1 MTEADRIFERF
12 PEFIREYIF
21 THRWDSLRAVQVAAA
36 RTLFLTDRHLLLTS
50 STASGKTEAAF
61 FPILSDLYERP
72 PMSVGALYICPLKSL
87 INDQFAR
94 MDELL
99 DMTGIRVT
107 RWHGD
112 VAQSHK
118 KKLLENPSG
127 ILQITPESLEAM
139 LINRSNDILRLFGD
153 LRYVVIDEIHTL
165 TGSDRGNQIICQLS
179 RIGHLIGR
187 TPRRIGLSATIGDP
201 GLAAA
206 WLAGDSGIP
215 VDVPT
220 FEEGKIRWRLGLE
233 HFYIQNAK
241 TDQSHLPGDAHTEDG
256 EESEVLLADE
266 ALAEEAL
273 AEEVLGKEPPTA
285 PTDYG
290 TALELSTAQAVAA
303 AMAEAAAPHVT
314 KNQLDAGY
322 EYMYD
327 CVKDKKSLVFA
338 NSREETEY
346 LCATL
351 RQIAKARG
359 EQDVFLIHH
368 GNLSA
373 SIREEAEAKMKDEEI
388 FAVTCATVTMELGID
403 IGRLERV
410 LQSQAPNSV
419 TSFLQRLGRSGRR
432 GEPPEMMMVF
442 REEDPLPNT
451 PLPQLIP
458 WELLRGIA
466 IIQLY
471 IEERFIEPPGRRKMP
486 MSLLFHQTLSV
497 LAASGELTPRRL
509 AERVL
514 SLPPFA
520 EVTREDYRTLMV
532 SMIEHDF
539 LEMTEERGLIV
550 GMAGERL
557 LKSFKFYAVFKDT
570 EDFTVR
576 AGSDEIG
583 TITTPPPVGDRFA
596 LAGRV
601 WEVEELDIARKLIY
615 VRQVDGKMEVSWP
628 GDFGEIHTKIL
639 QRMRRILEED
649 TVYPYLKPN
658 ARKRIEV
665 ARHVAR
671 NTGML
676 THSLISLGGYTWCLF
691 PWLGTRSFRTLRKFI
706 ARNASLCKISNL
718 EFEGCYYMTF
728 RMERGNDYDLLT
740 HLCGIVDTDGI
751 DCEALVQSGEVPLF
765 EKYDEHVPADLL
777 RRAFA
782 ADRLRADEAEARLR
796 EILSEY

>member
-1 MTEADRIFERF
+1 MTNADSIFEKF
-12 PEFIREYIF
+12 PIFIREYIF
-21 THRWDSLRAVQVAAA
+21 SHRWEALRAVQVAAA
-36 RTLFLTDRHLLLTS
+36 ETIFLTGHHLLLTS

-61 FPILSDLYERP
+61 FPILSELYQNP
-72 PMSVGALYICPLKSL
+72 PESVGVLYIAPLKSL

-99 DMTGIRVT
+99 DMTGIPVT

-112 VAQSHK
+112 VAGSHK
-118 KKLLENPSG
+118 KRLLDKPRG

-139 LINRSNDILRLFGD
+139 LINRSNDIRRLFGD
-153 LRYVVIDEIHTL
+153 LRFVVIDEIHTL
-165 TGSDRGNQIICQLS
+165 TGTDRGNQIICQLA
-179 RIGHLIGR
+179 RLGHLIGKN
-187 TPRRIGLSATIGDP
+187 PRRVGLSATIGDP
-201 GLAAA
+201 GTAAN
-206 WLAGDSGIP
+206 WLAGGTDIP

-220 FEEGKIRWRLGLE
+220 FDEGKIRWRLGLE
-233 HFYIQNAK
+233 HFYIQNTKAE
-241 TDQSHLPGDAHTEDG
+241 QSIEPADTQEETPDFEDMTED
-256 EESEVLLADE
+256 EREAYDMAVKSLAD
-266 ALAEEAL
+266 
-273 AEEVLGKEPPTA
+273 
-285 PTDYG
+285 
-290 TALELSTAQAVAA
+290 
-303 AMAEAAAPHVT
+303 AMADGVIPERQTTAI
-314 KNQLDAGY
+314 DAGY

-351 RQIAKARG
+351 RQIAKLRG
-359 EQDVFLIHH
+359 EPDVFLIHH

-373 SIREEAEAKMKDEEI
+373 SLREEAEAKMKDEEI

-410 LQSQAPNSV
+410 LQSQAPNAV

-471 IEERFIEPPGRRKMP
+471 IEERFIEPPRRRKMP
-486 MSLLFHQTLSV
+486 MSLLFHQTLSI
-497 LAASGELTPRRL
+497 LAASGELTPKRL

-520 EVTREDYRTLMV
+520 HVSREDYRTLMIA
-532 SMIEHDF
+532 MLEHEF

-550 GMAGERL
+550 GLAGERL
-557 LKSFKFYAVFKDT
+557 LKSFKFYAVFKDS

-596 LAGRV
+596 LAGNV
-601 WEVEELDIARKLIY
+601 WEVEELDLQRKLIY
-615 VRQVDGKMEVSWP
+615 VHRVDGKMEVSWP

-639 QRMRRILEED
+639 KRMRQVLEED

-676 THSLISLGGYTWCLF
+676 DHSVIPLGGYSYCIF
-691 PWLGTRSFRTLRKFI
+691 PWLGTRSFRTLRKFL
-706 ARNASLCKISNL
+706 ASHAGVFKISNI
-718 EFEGCYYMTF
+718 EFEGCYHITF
-728 RMERGNDYDLLT
+728 RMERGNDYDLVSYLA
-740 HLCGIVDTDGI
+740 GQVESNGI
-751 DCEALVQSGEVPLF
+751 DPHALVGGGELPLF
-765 EKYDEHVPADLL
+765 EKYDEYVPGELL
-777 RRAFA
+777 RSAYA
-782 ADRLRADEAEARLR
+782 LDRLQPEEAEAR
-796 EILSEY
+796 ILEMLAEY